1 MTAWLQQINE
11 ASIPFILWLQ
21 GSVQSEGVTA
31 TMRFFSFLGTEYFFL
46 LAMPFIYWTL
56 SKRWGAMA
64 ALALVFSSYVSGFI
78 KWTFNIPR
86 PPSPPVHRL
95 WHETSPG
102 FISGHAA
109 TAMGVWGVLAAQVRR
124 IWFWIL
130 AVLVIF
136 HIGCSRIY
144 LGVHYPT
151 DVIGGW
157 LAGLI
162 VAAVLLWIAPKLE
175 LIGRTWCAHT
185 IILASLAFS
194 LSLLII
200 FPVDPQNPL
209 WPHASAVQLAGLL
222 FGILAGLTWDMKRLN
237 FQVDGPWG
245 RRILRF
251 IVGLALVAFFYI
263 GPKFLMGAL
272 PVTDYFALQAIR
284 YLRYA
289 LVGFVVS
296 GLGPWLFQKLSLAR

>member
-1 MTAWLQQINE
+1 M
-11 ASIPFILWLQ
+11 
-21 GSVQSEGVTA
+21 
-31 TMRFFSFLGTEYFFL
+31 MRFFSFLGTESFFL

-86 PPSPPVHRL
+86 PPSPPIQKL
-95 WHETSPG
+95 WHETSPA
-102 FISGHAA
+102 FVSGHAA
-109 TAMGVWGVLAAQVRR
+109 TAMGVWGVLAVQVRR
-124 IWFWIL
+124 TWFWIL
-130 AVLVIF
+130 AGALIF
-136 HIGCSRIY
+136 YIGCSRIY

-157 LAGLI
+157 LAGLA
-162 VAAVLLWIAPKLE
+162 VAAALLWGAPKLE
-175 LIGRTWCAHT
+175 MVVRARCART
-185 IILASLAFS
+185 IILTSLAFS
-194 LSLLII
+194 LLLLVI
-200 FPVDPQNPL
+200 FPIDPQNSS
-209 WPHASAVQLAGLL
+209 WPNASAVQLAGLL
-222 FGILAGLTWDMKRLN
+222 FGILAGLTWDVKRLD

-251 IVGLALVAFFYI
+251 IVGLALVALCYV
-263 GPKFLMGAL
+263 GPKFLLDAL
-272 PVTDYFALQAIR
+272 PVADYLALQAIR